1 MRQYELAIRIA
12 QIHHLIDERKYKKAL
27 AVVQTLDMKQVKS
40 ISDLNAIAEVY
51 ARTAQYDNAKDIYI
65 KIYNKSHT
73 RRCLYRLICLEIR
86 TGDIEEAKSYY
97 QEFLKMNANARD
109 AIVLRY
115 RIDKASGVSI
125 GRLIDTLKEL
135 KVYEYIEEWAY
146 ELAKL
151 YYKAGRFEECK
162 VECQDIILWFG
173 HGEIVERSKKL
184 IEYVDDKETMAYLDD
199 KDFTLLDNERPNP
212 DDTGSLPNL
221 KEYLEPRQRHEVLSY
236 NESIT
241 EEKIVKAEDK
251 KNKIKDSDDFIDDY
265 EEDDF
270 EVDADIGRIAK
281 EGLQKLSGLLKKGG
295 KKESAEQLE
304 PAIREKRV
312 MSESETEGT
321 VAYSEISDEEAFDKE
336 VFGKELIDENLSDI
350 VHTKEKPL
358 AKEKT
363 PTKEIKFDVQMEKDV
378 TKAIQIE
385 NPQTERP
392 EHTGIANTADIK
404 DNNLKADIKVKIP
417 VIINKTVERE
427 RPVYSQSGTG
437 ITQDLSREISAIY
450 EAEQKEQLK
459 EKSVKVVEHKKKAP
473 KDTKDASSII
483 SRMTDAVK
491 KDESKNITPAGIEEI
506 EAVPRAKTLS
516 RIDGIKPIEQT
527 IQQVK
532 EQQKQIIQNTV
543 DVKPEHKIQEEEK
556 QEVKQ
561 EQIDISVI
569 EENVSQEKQ
578 QIPQDI
584 GQEIPLEK
592 ESKQEEVLYEKVD
605 QEVVQQTEEM
615 PAEKAKQAMPQ
626 KTEEIEK
633 EVLEKAEEVQIE
645 QIEQE
650 LPQKIEETQTEEIEG
665 EVLKNVEAAQIEQ
678 VEQELPQKIEE
689 VQAEKVEQ
697 EEPQK
702 TEEVSVEKAEQI
714 EAQQT
719 EEVSAQNAV
728 QVVSHGTDKIQSSLE
743 AQKIPQDDLVN
754 NDILE
759 SLLEADLAE
768 IEAKRA
774 QEEALAKAQ
783 EAQAKAE
790 EAQRKRIEAERK
802 REEAQKKQ
810 TGQKEE
816 AQAAVTQEEKQQIDK
831 AEKEAIMRG
840 NENVELNEKEL
851 PTTRALHRSFD
862 DVLTLIGGEL
872 EPSHFVFVG
881 NSSELIVGLSKRI
894 VKLMK
899 DRGYLSIGRI
909 AKINAKQL
917 NSMNINEF
925 KNQLKG
931 NCLLIDEAAELMVP
945 TIASVFVIME
955 EFYGDFVV
963 ILSDEGKTLDQLFR
977 FAPALA
983 RRFKYII
990 DISAY
995 TENDL

>member
-27 AVVQTLDMKQVKS
+27 AVVQTLDIKQIKGL
-40 ISDLNAIAEVY
+40 SDLNAIAEVY
-51 ARTAQYDNAKDIYI
+51 TRTAQYNNAKDIYI

-86 TGDIEEAKSYY
+86 TGDIDEAKSYY

-109 AIVLRY
+109 AIVLKY
-115 RIDKASGVSI
+115 RIDKASGVPI

-221 KEYLEPRQRHEVLSY
+221 KEYLEPRPRREALAY
-236 NESIT
+236 NENIV
-241 EEKIVKAEDK
+241 EEKSTKSEDK
-251 KNKIKDSDDFIDDY
+251 KNKFIDDY

-295 KKESAEQLE
+295 KKENAEHSKTL
-304 PAIREKRV
+304 IHEKEV
-312 MSESETEGT
+312 VPESETEGAA
-321 VAYSEISDEEAFDKE
+321 AYSEIYDEK
-336 VFGKELIDENLSDI
+336 VFNKELADENLSDR
-350 VHTKEKPL
+350 VMPKEKL
-358 AKEKT
+358 QEKEVKLDIQKEADITRTTKT
-363 PTKEIKFDVQMEKDV
+363 
-378 TKAIQIE
+378 E
-385 NPQTERP
+385 NPKTDSVD
-392 EHTGIANTADIK
+392 TGTANIVNAK
-404 DNNLKADIKVKIP
+404 DSSLKPDIKVKIP

-427 RPVYSQSGTG
+427 KPVYSQSGTG

-459 EKSVKVVEHKKKAP
+459 EKSVKVVEKKKKAP
-473 KDTKDASSII
+473 KDTGDASNII

-491 KDESKNITPAGIEEI
+491 KDESKNIAPVGIEEI
-506 EAVPRAKTLS
+506 EAVPRAKTLP
-516 RIDGIKPIEQT
+516 RMGGIKTIEQT
-527 IQQVK
+527 ISQVK
-532 EQQKQIIQNTV
+532 EQQVQTTQNTA
-543 DVKPEHKIQEEEK
+543 KPEQVVLVEQKTPYTEESRQEEEAIK
-556 QEVKQ
+556 EKVIEEKIIEEKIEQEMPQQTEEVQTENVKQ
-561 EQIDISVI
+561 ETSSIKEGMQ
-569 EENVSQEKQ
+569 EEGTEQEVPQ
-578 QIPQDI
+578 Q
-584 GQEIPLEK
+584 
-592 ESKQEEVLYEKVD
+592 QEEVQAKKVD
-605 QEVVQQTEEM
+605 QETTHAKEGLREEKIEQEVPQQ
-615 PAEKAKQAMPQ
+615 
-626 KTEEIEK
+626 
-633 EVLEKAEEVQIE
+633 AEEVQIE
-645 QIEQE
+645 KGEQE
-650 LPQKIEETQTEEIEG
+650 LSQEIEQKQLG
-665 EVLKNVEAAQIEQ
+665 TTK
-678 VEQELPQKIEE
+678 QEMPK
-689 VQAEKVEQ
+689 
-697 EEPQK
+697 
-702 TEEVSVEKAEQI
+702 
-714 EAQQT
+714 
-719 EEVSAQNAV
+719 
-728 QVVSHGTDKIQSSLE
+728 DSLG
-743 AQKIPQDDLVN
+743 N

-768 IEAKRA
+768 AEAKKA

-810 TGQKEE
+810 IGQKEE
-816 AQAAVTQEEKQQIDK
+816 AQAAVTKEVKQQVNK
-831 AEKEAIMRG
+831 AGEKTIMKE
-840 NENVELNEKEL
+840 NENMELTEKEL

-917 NSMNINEF
+917 NSMDINEF
-925 KNQLKG
+925 KSQLKG